1 MADAHTADLLIEIGT
16 EELPPKA
23 LPTLASAFTR
33 ELLTGL
39 DNTRLTHG
47 ETETFATPR
56 RLAIRVQSVARQQPD
71 QKIERRGPA
80 IQAAFDADGNPTRAA
95 QGFASSCG
103 VEVSALETLDTDKG
117 QYLVFRSEQP
127 GSPAANLLPALID
140 EALAKLPIPK
150 RMRWGAGEAEFVRPV
165 HWIVLLHGDET
176 IDADIL
182 GIPTGRQT
190 RGHRFMTQQP
200 LTLDTPADYDR
211 QLREQGYVIAAFDDR
226 REQIRQQ
233 VEAQAQQLGGKAV
246 IDPALLDEVTALVE
260 WPVALAGR
268 FEPEYLEIPPE
279 VLMTTMQDNQKYF
292 PVIDASGALMPH
304 FITVANIDSAEP
316 EKIIEGNERVIRPR
330 FADARFFWD
339 VDRKQPLENR
349 IESLKTIVFQK
360 KLGTLYDKTERV
372 ASLARW
378 IAEQIGADP
387 TLAERA
393 ARLSKCDLMTDLVGE
408 FASMQGTAGKYFA
421 RHDGEDEQVAIALE
435 EQYLPK
441 QAGDRLPSNPIARA
455 LALADKADT
464 LAGIFGIGQKPS
476 GAKDPFALRRASLG
490 VLRILIED
498 QIDLDL
504 HELLNQAAQR
514 LGDKVDPQ
522 LAVEQCLEYVMERLR
537 AYYQDQG
544 IAADTIDAVLSQKP
558 GRPLDA
564 DKRIRAVD
572 AFRQLPEAEALAAA
586 NKRIG
591 NILKK
596 AADTAPGEVDPS
608 RLREA
613 AEQALHQRLQA
624 LEPEVIAEF
633 DRGDY
638 QQALARLASLRE
650 PVDAFFDQVMVMDED
665 PALRNNRLALLA
677 ALRDLF
683 LRVADI
689 SRLQQAG

>member
-23 LPTLASAFTR
+23 LPTLASAFTH

-39 DNTRLTHG
+39 DNARLTHG

-683 LRVADI
+683 LRIADI

>member
-39 DNTRLTHG
+39 DNARLAHG

-95 QGFASSCG
+95 QGFATSCG

-190 RGHRFMTQQP
+190 RGHRFMTQQL
-200 LTLDTPADYDR
+200 LTLDTPADYNR

>member
-650 PVDAFFDQVMVMDED
+650 PVDSFFDQVMVMDED